1 MLKKLVDISLGK
13 LGQTTNSGLPSNL
26 TSDIIKGRNKSVI
39 KKSVRRKS
47 IMPELNEENYQTL

>member
-26 TSDIIKGRNKSVI
+26 TSDIIKGRNKS
-39 KKSVRRKS
+39 KMKSVRRKS
-47 IMPELNEENYQTL
+47 IMPELNEENYQTV